1 MQQDTTAQEGDLAV
15 VYREEIQ
22 PVTEESEFS
31 SCIFPQ
37 TVVLEE
43 AFTGNIYGRF
53 RAVDQ
58 SGMFDGNVRMSS
70 SRFRFDGW
78 SKSGNI
84 RVEYTSSDGITYTRI
99 DGREELQEFGT
110 VIKYE
115 PMGPWNNVIGNF
127 MKIGGNHFEGI
138 YTYKNNS
145 WQLAP
150 TQLTATSGYVY
161 EQLLFYGKNGLE
173 SGRLG
178 IPDDSFADTTAEVYN
193 KIQIQYDNMEPRIL
207 TDDNKTIDTNIYFIP
222 VKKDGTPLL
231 DTSNVTKMITMF
243 ANCKNLTTIP
253 ELNTSKVTDM
263 SSMFSGCEKLTAIPL
278 LDTSKVTDMPSM
290 FSNCSSLTTIPL
302 LDTSSTIRM
311 DSMFNG
317 CSNLTTIPELNTS
330 KVTNM
335 ISMFNGCLS
344 LTTIPELNT
353 SKVTDMTYMFY
364 RCSNLTTIPL
374 LDTSSVT
381 TTQGMFQSCSN
392 LTTIPELNTSKVTNM
407 SDMFSGCS
415 NLTTIPEL
423 DTSSATNM
431 TYMFYGCSSLTT
443 IPLLDTSHATNMKR
457 NVSILQ
463 KFNYNT
469 KIKHKQCYG
478 YGLYVC

>member
-115 PMGPWNNVIGNF
+115 PMEPWNDVIGNF
-127 MKIGGNHFEGI
+127 MKIGGNYFEGI

-145 WQLAP
+145 WKLAP
-150 TQLTATSGYVY
+150 TQLTAAPGDVY
-161 EQLLFYGKNGLE
+161 KQSFYGKNGVE
-173 SGRLG
+173 SGTLG
-178 IPDDSFADTTAEVYN
+178 TPDNSFADTNAEVYN
-193 KIQIQYDNMEPRIL
+193 KIQNQYENMEPRVL
-207 TDDNKTIDTNIYFIP
+207 TNSNKTIDKNIYFIP

-231 DTSNVTKMITMF
+231 Y
-243 ANCKNLTTIP
+243 
-253 ELNTSKVTDM
+253 TSKVTDM
-263 SSMFSGCEKLTAIPL
+263 SYMFNNCSNLTTIPLLNTSNVRGMPQMFNNCSKLTTIPL
-278 LDTSKVTDMPSM
+278 LDTSKVT
-290 FSNCSSLTTIPL
+290 N
-302 LDTSSTIRM
+302 M
-311 DSMFNG
+311 DSMFV
-317 CSNLTTIPELNTS
+317 S
-330 KVTNM
+330 
-335 ISMFNGCLS
+335 
-344 LTTIPELNT
+344 
-353 SKVTDMTYMFY
+353 
-364 RCSNLTTIPL
+364 CSNLTTIPL
-374 LDTSSVT
+374 LDTS
-381 TTQGMFQSCSN
+381 
-392 LTTIPELNTSKVTNM
+392 KVTNM
-407 SDMFSGCS
+407 YF
-415 NLTTIPEL
+415 
-423 DTSSATNM
+423 
-431 TYMFYGCSSLTT
+431 MFYGCKNLITIPQLNTSNVTNMKQMFQECSNLTT
-443 IPLLDTSHATNMKR
+443 IPLLDTSKVTGMSGMFNGCSNLTTIPLLDTSKVTEIATIFNGCTSLSDDSLNNIMQMCINATSYTDTDTKT
-457 NVSILQ
+457 LQ
-463 KFNYNT
+463 YIGLTSEQADKCKTLSNYSAFT
-469 KIKHKQCYG
+469 SAGWTTG
-478 YGLYVC
+478 Y

>member
-1 MQQDTTAQEGDLAV
+1 MQQDTTAQEGDLAL

-43 AFTGNIYGRF
+43 AFTDNIYGRF
-53 RAVDQ
+53 SAVDSS
-58 SGMFDGNVRMSS
+58 SGRWFDGDVSMSS
-70 SRFRFDGW
+70 SGFRFDGW

-253 ELNTSKVTDM
+253 ELNTSNATDM
-263 SSMFSGCEKLTAIPL
+263 SSMFYGCEKLTAIPL

-290 FSNCSSLTTIPL
+290 FSNCSSLTTTPEL
-302 LDTSSTIRM
+302 NTSSAIRM

-317 CSNLTTIPELNTS
+317 
-330 KVTNM
+330 
-335 ISMFNGCLS
+335 
-344 LTTIPELNT
+344 
-353 SKVTDMTYMFY
+353 
-364 RCSNLTTIPL
+364 CSNLTTIPL

-415 NLTTIPEL
+415 NLTTIP
-423 DTSSATNM
+423 
-431 TYMFYGCSSLTT
+431 
-443 IPLLDTSHATNMKR
+443 LLDTSHATNMKR

-478 YGLYVC
+478 YDLYVW